1 MLTNQFAVNYG
12 LEAGVFS
19 ELDYY
24 FAKLIGEQNK
34 ELQLLALL
42 VSRAY
47 RFGHT
52 LATFDYLNAPAK
64 WFSEEPDETVRN
76 LGFELL
82 KEANLSLE
90 TDWRDIALESPALIK
105 SEWGIYLAKNY
116 QQEGKIV
123 EFVLKHQVDTQ
134 FSEERLVRFQGL
146 LDRYFSTSDAQSEI
160 DWQKVAAANSLI
172 QYLSVIS
179 GGPGTGKTTTV
190 FKILAILQEAAKEGG
205 QAPLKMVLAAPTGK
219 AAARLTESINEQ
231 KARALT
237 EIESDILKQIP
248 SESYTIHRLLGIH
261 PISKKTRYHAQ
272 NPLMLDLL
280 VVDEAS
286 MIDLQLFVDLIEALP
301 AHARIIFLGDK
312 DQLASVEAGS
322 IMSELAFTENYTSRH
337 SQTIEALTGVSLP
350 VNSEI
355 YPANYFSLL
364 KKSYRFDDASTLG
377 RLAKRINTYT
387 HNYFDTQQKIRDVM
401 EILTSHD
408 PLIGYHTLPI
418 EESVLS
424 TELRAFYQ
432 PYLDAILAPNST
444 KQAIFSAFNSARVLA
459 IQRRGDYGIER
470 LNHLI
475 AKTLFPTTYNMAFYH
490 GLAIMIEENDYEYGL
505 FNGDIGLILEEE
517 GRLRAFFE
525 IDNELR
531 AFSIHSLPQFNHAF
545 AMTVHKSQ
553 GSEFERVMLFLAE
566 YESAFLSTE
575 LFYTGLTRAKK
586 EAIIF
591 SSEGAI
597 RASLMQ
603 RAQRFSAIQKRLSV
617 ALKKP
622 EFLVE
627 QADEGLSSESQLSL
641 F

>member
-1 MLTNQFAVNYG
+1 MRTHQFAVNYG
-12 LEAGVFS
+12 LEVGVFS

-24 FAKLIGEQNK
+24 FAKLIGGQNR

-90 TDWRDIALESPALIK
+90 TDWRDIAIESPALIK

-116 QQEGKIV
+116 QQEGRIV
-123 EFVLKHQVDTQ
+123 EFVLKHQTEIRL
-134 FSEERLVRFQGL
+134 SEERLARYQGL
-146 LDRYFSTSDAQSEI
+146 LDRYFGERDAQSEI

-190 FKILAILQEAAKEGG
+190 FKILAILQEAAKESG

-231 KARALT
+231 KAQALT

-301 AHARIIFLGDK
+301 THARIIFLGDK

-322 IMSELAFTENYTSRH
+322 IMSELAFTENYTMSH
-337 SQTIEALTGVSLP
+337 SHTIEALTGVSLP

-377 RLAKRINTYT
+377 KLAKRINTDT

-401 EILTSHD
+401 GILMSHD

-418 EESVLS
+418 EESALC
-424 TELRAFYQ
+424 TELRSFYQ

-459 IQRRGDYGIER
+459 IQRRGDYGTER

-531 AFSIHSLPQFNHAF
+531 AFSIHSLPQFNQAF

-622 EFLVE
+622 EFLAE
-627 QADEGLSSESQLSL
+627 PAEEGLSNESQLSL